1 MYLLMQIPRG
11 EGDVGKGEGGGGG
24 GCYGKCQQGVG
35 IWQFLKLFLSS
46 SSVFKNTVN
55 TSGITN
61 LI

>member
-11 EGDVGKGEGGGGG
+11 EGDVGKGGGGWQMSARGG
-24 GCYGKCQQGVG
+24 DLAV
-35 IWQFLKLFLSS
+35 LKIFLSS

-55 TSGITN
+55 TSGITS

>member
-11 EGDVGKGEGGGGG
+11 EGDVGKGGGGVWQMSARGG
-24 GCYGKCQQGVG
+24 DLAV
-35 IWQFLKLFLSS
+35 LKIFLSS
-46 SSVFKNTVN
+46 SSVFKNMVN